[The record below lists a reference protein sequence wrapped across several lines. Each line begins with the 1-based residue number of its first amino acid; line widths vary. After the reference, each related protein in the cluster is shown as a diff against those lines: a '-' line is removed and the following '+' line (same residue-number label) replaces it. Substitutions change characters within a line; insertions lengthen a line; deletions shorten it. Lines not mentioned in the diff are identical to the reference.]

1 MDFEGLLSTISSV
14 VNTAGDVAEG
24 LGKFKSLM
32 QSGQASPADFASG
45 STGATPMA
53 PFRPQTRDPY
63 AGGQQWIGQLQ
74 QVAAQNGNAWVPE
87 ETAGALGIDLT
98 GLWASPMNPMD
109 QSYIRQYGPYL
120 NIVAGVGGVPMF
132 LAEGLF
138 DPRSGGLQLAGR
150 YADGSFGQAQAQ
162 VMPNWTMQ
170 GVMAARNNWGMQNAW
185 PLALQRIA

>member
-1 MDFEGLLSTISSV
+1 MDIDGILSTISSV
-14 VNTAGDVAEG
+14 MNTAGDVAEG

-32 QSGQASPADFASG
+32 QSGQASPADFGSG
-45 STGATPMA
+45 SMGGTAMA
-53 PFRPQTRDPY
+53 PFRPQMQDPY
-63 AGGQQWIGQLQ
+63 AGGQQWMGQLQ
-74 QVAAQNGNAWVPE
+74 QVAAQNGNAWVPQ

-98 GLWASPMNPMD
+98 GLWAAPMNPMD

-120 NIVAGVGGVPMF
+120 NIVAGLGGVPMF

-170 GVMAARNNWGMQNAW
+170 GVMAAQNN
-185 PLALQRIA
+185 